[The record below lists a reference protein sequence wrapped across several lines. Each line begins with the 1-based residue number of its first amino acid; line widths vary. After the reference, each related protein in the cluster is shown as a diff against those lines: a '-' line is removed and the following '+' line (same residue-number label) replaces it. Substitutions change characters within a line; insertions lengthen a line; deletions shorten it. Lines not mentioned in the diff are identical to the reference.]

1 MVVVLS
7 RTFTLGR
14 YTCVERLGSS
24 PVGEVWRAKRFGL
37 AGLDRQYLV
46 YRISA
51 TALAQDPT
59 ANLRLQAAL
68 RSVSEIQHQ
77 NLLRLEEFGNQAG
90 DQFVAYEFVG
100 FADLG
105 KLKAGIEL
113 LGDEAKSLLPQ
124 IVALIGKQ
132 LARALAAAQERGVMH
147 GLLSPSCVWIDQSGE
162 ALLAELGLWSV
173 LPQGPWKLDGALK
186 PLASF
191 LAPEL
196 IESGVP
202 GPRSEVFALGSVL
215 SELLRLAPSDK
226 LTPES
231 KAAQPVL
238 QALCQKATEKS
249 TGQRLSN
256 MLEVVSRLDAIRV
269 TEAAQLQLQRFGQL
283 FELAGDTVPQPVTT
297 SDRSSAEPLPPPPS
311 MRIAVGKSGDP
322 SSSATAIKTPPAA
335 NQAASKTAADSK
347 KSIPTSKP
355 ATVVAADKSSAD
367 ANPTA
372 SPVSINPRAAFGAG
386 MAGSAT
392 SAVTP
397 TADLDA
403 AAAEAAN
410 GSNDIS
416 NKIFATA
423 KKRPSGTA
431 LPEADTISVTDTNPA
446 MAPLPKAT
454 ARTTPRR
461 TATPSKA
468 VGDEPTDQFKLDAA
482 AAQLRAEEANLSAA
496 VSDPSTLDAAEV
508 MEENPAL
515 DSTGNYSQPELPPV
529 DLSARAS
536 SEASTASASHPT
548 ASAEPS
554 PPPLNEQKRLGTPAF
569 IGIGIGAAL
578 IAGVVMFAVIGHG
591 PGGGATVSDGGSVDG
606 MSVGKEPAVA
616 KTPNDEIQVDSTPA
630 AAVYLDGEA
639 KGKSP
644 ITLKV
649 KPGPHKLLLV
659 ADAYKFFRQ
668 EASGGQSIAAKL
680 VKAALPDDVTGPA
693 AVKVKCKRD
702 GELRILVDGNDSGL
716 SCPTNELMLKPGK
729 YTLGFLSPTSDE
741 LREKP
746 LKVKKKGTK
755 LKVKF

>member
-77 NLLRLEEFGNQAG
+77 NLLRLEEFGNQG
-90 DQFVAYEFVG
+90 GEPFVAYEFVG

-124 IVALIGKQ
+124 IVTLIGKQ

-196 IESGVP
+196 IENGVP
-202 GPRSEVFALGSVL
+202 GPRSEVFALGSLL
-215 SELLRLAPSDK
+215 SDLLRLAPSDK

-238 QALCQKATEKS
+238 QSLCQKATEKQ

-311 MRIAVGKSGDP
+311 MRIAVGKAG
-322 SSSATAIKTPPAA
+322 AA
-335 NQAASKTAADSK
+335 NNTETASKAPTATDQAAAKTAADNK
-347 KSIPTSKP
+347 KSIPTAKP
-355 ATVVAADKSSAD
+355 AVVAAEKSSTD

-386 MAGSAT
+386 MAGGPT

-403 AAAEAAN
+403 AAAEVAN

-454 ARTTPRR
+454 PRVTPRR

-482 AAQLRAEEANLSAA
+482 AAQLRAEEAHQAAA
-496 VSDPSTLDAAEV
+496 VSDPSTLDADEV

-529 DLSARAS
+529 DLSERAS
-536 SEASTASASHPT
+536 AEPATASASHSA
-548 ASAEPS
+548 ASVEPS
-554 PPPLNEQKRLGTPAF
+554 PPPLHEQKRLGTPAF

-578 IAGVVMFAVIGHG
+578 IAGVVMFAVIGRG
-591 PGGGATVSDGGSVDG
+591 PGGGNTVSDGGSADG
-606 MSVGKEPAVA
+606 FSAGKEPAVV
-616 KTPNDEIQVDSTPA
+616 KTPSDEIQVNSTPTA
-630 AAVYLDGEA
+630 DVYLDGES

-644 ITLKV
+644 LTLKI

-668 EASGGQSIAAKL
+668 EVSGGQTITAKL
-680 VKAALPDDVTGPA
+680 AKAALPDDISGPA

-716 SCPTNELMLKPGK
+716 SCPTSELMLKPGK

-746 LKVKKKGTK
+746 IKVKKKGSK